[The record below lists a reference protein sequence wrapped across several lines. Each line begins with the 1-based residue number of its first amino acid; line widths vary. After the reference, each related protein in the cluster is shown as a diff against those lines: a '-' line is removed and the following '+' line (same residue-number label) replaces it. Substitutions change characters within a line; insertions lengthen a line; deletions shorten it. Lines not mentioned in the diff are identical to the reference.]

1 MGVLVS
7 GYFCSPSTALI
18 RSSPTNKTPSL
29 STLVGNRAPKP
40 KIGLLSRLLY
50 CFRTANNRTK
60 FPKTKVPLQFI
71 AAAIWVHCRTWWEW
85 MDPHSLSNIL
95 LRAYDVPDTVLQFG
109 KQQHA
114 VICHFD
120 YTPMLWC
127 SPALL
132 QATFFRFL
140 CQMAPGQV
148 ATNGRKSVGE
158 EQKAWVFLIHSL
170 LLITVLILRYSPR

>member
-7 GYFCSPSTALI
+7 GYFCSPSMALI

-50 CFRTANNRTK
+50 CFRTADNRTK

-95 LRAYDVPDTVLQFG
+95 LRAHDVPDTVLQFG

-120 YTPMLWC
+120 YTPMLWY

-132 QATFFRFL
+132 QATFFSGFFAKWLLVRL
-140 CQMAPGQV
+140 QPMGGNQWERS
-148 ATNGRKSVGE
+148 RKPEYFSFTLFC
-158 EQKAWVFLIHSL
+158 W
-170 LLITVLILRYSPR
+170 